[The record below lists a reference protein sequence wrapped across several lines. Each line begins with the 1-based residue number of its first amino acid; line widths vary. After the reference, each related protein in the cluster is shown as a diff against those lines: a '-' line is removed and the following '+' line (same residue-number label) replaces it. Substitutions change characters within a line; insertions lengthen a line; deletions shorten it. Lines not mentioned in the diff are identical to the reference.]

1 MSNYS
6 NIMGKSKDI
15 YLLMRVLAKVG
26 WKTVRE
32 TSLNRIL
39 YLSAVVYS
47 FRYPDDNN
55 IFQNNYRFTVTLS
68 GPEDSDVDS
77 ALINLVSN
85 DLLVQV
91 NEGYELSNM
100 PINTAFLMSD
110 ERKRC
115 WFDDIIYIIGVYGE
129 DKIYDFIFRDP
140 EYRTSLRSNTIYNLN
155 IGTDNATVKFLNSF
169 KSAFEEKLKDKK
181 DALNNRQ
188 YLELDFEYIFGKI
201 LRGEK

>member
-68 GPEDSDVDS
+68 GPEDSDVD
-77 ALINLVSN
+77 
-85 DLLVQV
+85 
-91 NEGYELSNM
+91 
-100 PINTAFLMSD
+100 
-110 ERKRC
+110 
-115 WFDDIIYIIGVYGE
+115 
-129 DKIYDFIFRDP
+129 
-140 EYRTSLRSNTIYNLN
+140 
-155 IGTDNATVKFLNSF
+155 
-169 KSAFEEKLKDKK
+169 
-181 DALNNRQ
+181 
-188 YLELDFEYIFGKI
+188 
-201 LRGEK
+201 